1 MRLYLIQHAQAASE
15 QQDPQRPLTP
25 EGRQDAEKVAHFLKP
40 LGLVVDR
47 VWHSGKARAWQT
59 AQIYAGVLTVR
70 HELTARAGLDPNDDV
85 APLRDELTVAAEDTM
100 LVGHMPFVSKLAS
113 LLLTGHEFLPAI
125 AFKNAGVVCLSRTPD
140 NRWQVEWIVTPE
152 LLP

>member
-1 MRLYLIQHAQAASE
+1 MRLYLVQHGKALPE
-15 QQDPQRPLTP
+15 EQDPQRPLSP
-25 EGRQDAEKVAHFLKP
+25 EGRQDTEKVARFLKP

-59 AQIYAGVLTVR
+59 AQIYAEVLTIR
-70 HELTARAGLDPNDDV
+70 HELTGRPGLDPNDDV
-85 APLRDELTVAAEDTM
+85 APVRDELTAAAEDTM

-140 NRWQVEWIVTPE
+140 NRWQAEWIIVPE

>member
-1 MRLYLIQHAQAASE
+1 
-15 QQDPQRPLTP
+15 
-25 EGRQDAEKVAHFLKP
+25 
-40 LGLVVDR
+40 VDR
-47 VWHSGKARAWQT
+47 VWHSGRTRAWQT
-59 AQIYAGVLTVR
+59 AQIYAEVLTIR

-85 APLRDELTVAAEDTM
+85 APLRDELTAATEDTM

-125 AFKNAGVVCLSRTPD
+125 AFRNAGVVCLSRTPD
-140 NRWQVEWIVTPE
+140 NRWEVEWIIIPE